1 MPTHHFAVHKIRQ
14 LPCRRVIARFLS
26 AVMTLAASLL
36 TWGHARPSSADEPT
50 IRVRSSAETQI
61 QRWIADLDADSFAK
75 RDRATKELQ
84 RTGAKAF
91 DALAAATRSGSP
103 EVRQRAAF
111 ILRDAHWRL
120 IHGDFAEFAARPEER
135 MDVEYGMWLIARIV
149 EPHVRF
155 ADIRD
160 QLDQI
165 ADRVRARLPA
175 DTPPRKVDP
184 QKAMETLRDVL
195 VDEWKFQGDVT
206 DYRNPLNSSLAAAL
220 RRKRG
225 LPITLSHLAIA
236 VGRRVGW
243 PLEGVATPGRYL
255 VKYDSLRAPDGTAT
269 EDIVFDPFAGKLLS
283 MDELRLMFPGIAPDL
298 LVEPAIPRQSLIRML
313 NNLETHLYDAGDQ
326 PRAELALACRLLLHR
341 EEDDF

>member
-1 MPTHHFAVHKIRQ
+1 MPTHLIVVLRGRPS
-14 LPCRRVIARFLS
+14 LRRGHLVCSLAFLS
-26 AVMTLAASLL
+26 AMLGGVF
-36 TWGHARPSSADEPT
+36 GPVEPRDCRADDSPKEILPG
-50 IRVRSSAETQI
+50 ADAQI
-61 QRWIADLDADSFAK
+61 SRWIADLDADSFAK

-84 RTGAKAF
+84 RAGARAF
-91 DALAAATRSGSP
+91 PALAAATRNGSP

-120 IHGDFAEFAARPEER
+120 LHGDFAEFAARSEER

-149 EPHVRF
+149 EPHVKF
-155 ADIRD
+155 AEIRE

-175 DTPPRKVDP
+175 DTPPKKMDP
-184 QKAMETLRDVL
+184 LKAMEALRDVL
-195 VDEWKFQGDVT
+195 VDEYKFQGDVT
-206 DYRNPLNSSLAAAL
+206 DYRNPLNSSIAAVL

-243 PLEGVATPGRYL
+243 PLEGIATPGRYL

-269 EDIVFDPFAGKLLS
+269 EDLVFDPFAGKLLS
-283 MDELRLMFPGIAPDL
+283 IDELRLMFPGVAPEL

-313 NNLETHLYDAGDQ
+313 NNLETHLYEAGDQ
-326 PRAELALACRLLLHR
+326 PRAELALTCRLLLHR